1 MGLGWGILLGPMF
14 DSINTN
20 IRQLI
25 DAGTLQLTASNSGLI
40 SKQLASGRGNST
52 ESGPVEIVLGQF
64 TQVDSHGSSSL
75 KDNIAQFP
83 FAGPSPV
90 LFQLMES
97 LTNSAR
103 SLTNAS
109 VNVQAQAGEAAALYL
124 ARLQQG
130 LKIPNSIIMRVYD
143 CAKKELQKISLLN
156 YKHFDDEKYN
166 RILDLDSHASMEKD
180 FNPKDFDIRM
190 VADPSQ
196 GSDIERVQRAQVA
209 YEMAKDPQQPGQV
222 LNYRK
227 AVLDLME
234 AMGTPNIE
242 ELAPEPDPNARDPQA
257 EMQQALIAQQMA
269 EMENQKEANNLRA
282 QENQMKAA
290 SLQLQQQKQAMQ
302 AAKDMG
308 ELGLKKDKL
317 EAETTRM
324 YMQSLEGFAKLGV
337 SPESAI
343 QLTKDVE
350 NFFLE
355 SKAGQQTPE
364 PQADQ
369 EFEYDPFTSELMPKA
384 ANNAVL

>member
-1 MGLGWGILLGPMF
+1 
-14 DSINTN
+14 
-20 IRQLI
+20 
-25 DAGTLQLTASNSGLI
+25 
-40 SKQLASGRGNST
+40 
-52 ESGPVEIVLGQF
+52 
-64 TQVDSHGSSSL
+64 
-75 KDNIAQFP
+75 
-83 FAGPSPV
+83 
-90 LFQLMES
+90 MES

-180 FNPKDFDIRM
+180 FDPKDFDIRM

-257 EMQQALIAQQMA
+257 EMQQTLIAQQMA

-308 ELGLKKDKL
+308 ELGLQKDKL

-355 SKAGQQTPE
+355 SKGENGIQATDATPIGNMAERPSNEVLPPSPVVE
-364 PQADQ
+364 PGPSQGS
-369 EFEYDPFTSELMPKA
+369 PG
-384 ANNAVL
+384 